1 MIMAKISKT
10 RAAQYPLVQE
20 YVFNFADS
28 VVDVNGVTKSFAAH
42 ADDPVFPMFDMPQGA
57 VIMNIDAFVE
67 EVFVGPTVA
76 ALSVGVAGEAGKYI
90 ADMDLLTA
98 DNSDDFKT
106 PAIAGGEEI
115 LGTLAM
121 TVADATAGK
130 VRVRIM
136 YTIDGRGQEVA

>member
-1 MIMAKISKT
+1 MAKRSKV
-10 RAAQYPLVQE
+10 RSAQYPLVQE

-28 VVDVNGVTKSFAAH
+28 VVDVNGVTKSFAAQ

-57 VIMNIDAFVE
+57 FVLGGDLIVE
-67 EVFVGPTVA
+67 EAYVGPTA
-76 ALSVGVAGEAGKYI
+76 ATLSIGIEGAATKYVNA
-90 ADMDLLTA
+90 ADLKTAARTALTI
-98 DNSDDFKT
+98 
-106 PAIAGGEEI
+106 PAGGVSGEELI
-115 LGTLAM
+115 GTLAM

>member
-1 MIMAKISKT
+1 MAKISKT

-57 VIMNIDAFVE
+57 VIMRIDAFVE
-67 EVFVGPTVA
+67 EAFVGPTVA
-76 ALSVGVAGEAGKYI
+76 ALSVGVAGEADKYI
-90 ADMDLLTA
+90 ADMDLLTPA
-98 DNSDDFKT
+98 NSDDVNT
-106 PAIAGGEEI
+106 PSIAGGEEI

-121 TVADATAGK
+121 TVANATAGK
-130 VRVRIM
+130 VRVRVM

>member
-1 MIMAKISKT
+1 MAKISKT

>member
-28 VVDVNGVTKSFAAH
+28 VVDVNGVTKSFAAQ

-57 VIMNIDAFVE
+57 VVLGGDVLVE
-67 EVFVGPTVA
+67 EAYVGPTA
-76 ALSVGVAGEAGKYI
+76 ATLSVGPAGSATKYANAVDVKTAARTALTIPAAGV
-90 ADMDLLTA
+90 
-98 DNSDDFKT
+98 S
-106 PAIAGGEEI
+106 GEEI

>member
-57 VIMNIDAFVE
+57 VIMRIDAFVE
-67 EVFVGPTVA
+67 EAFVGPTVA
-76 ALSVGVAGEAGKYI
+76 ALSVGVAGEADKYI
-90 ADMDLLTA
+90 ADMDLLTPA
-98 DNSDDFKT
+98 NSDDVNT
-106 PAIAGGEEI
+106 PSIAGGEEI

-121 TVADATAGK
+121 TVANATAGK
-130 VRVRIM
+130 VRVRVM